1 MIKEWTPNEW
11 RKVRSKLQDTL
22 LKLPGWEYMR
32 LKKVK
37 ETGKIV
43 VTRGPLNV
51 SFDETKNEDE
61 RMEIWASAAT
71 YATIPMTLKD
81 IHEVYQ
87 IFLDWFD
94 WAKEN
99 TTVTTTYRKMKRRKP
114 KNDDRKDK
122 DSE

>member
-94 WAKEN
+94 WAKKN
-99 TTVTTTYRKMKRRKP
+99 TAVTTTYRKMKRRKP